1 VFLTHNA
8 KQNGCGPEFSQDNNW
23 STYYMHFSISK
34 LLTENLSLTQSSDPE
49 YLYCCL
55 NRRPKLHRAQTIL
68 ALDNLNLMH
77 KGKVTWLTTQV
88 EQQAL
93 EHLIKFRPEWQP
105 YQNRLNQLNFH
116 SEPLKASHDGTWL
129 YQNLDIYSECVFDI
143 VTESESDKC
152 VWSEKTTRPLLFGKP
167 FVIMGSADNNSEL
180 TTMGYEPYT
189 EFFDITQTD
198 YEKIISGISQ
208 IERNQHAKIL
218 RHLHDK
224 IEHNRATLIKNLFD
238 DTLIPELVLDMP
250 EQENKFLHRMFKSRE
265 CVRQHP
271 DLRRYI

>member
-1 VFLTHNA
+1 
-8 KQNGCGPEFSQDNNW
+8 
-23 STYYMHFSISK
+23 
-34 LLTENLSLTQSSDPE
+34 
-49 YLYCCL
+49 
-55 NRRPKLHRAQTIL
+55 
-68 ALDNLNLMH
+68 
-77 KGKVTWLTTQV
+77 
-88 EQQAL
+88 
-93 EHLIKFRPEWQP
+93 
-105 YQNRLNQLNFH
+105 
-116 SEPLKASHDGTWL
+116 
-129 YQNLDIYSECVFDI
+129 VFDI